1 MDAYDELLER
11 LKDIDLM
18 GQIGGLMGWD
28 QEVLMPP
35 KAAAL
40 RAEQM
45 AWISKTGHQ
54 KLTDSRVGEL
64 LTELESNDNLDDV
77 QTANVRLARE
87 SYDKATK
94 LPTKFVEEM
103 AKHRSRAQIS
113 WTEARAKDDFS
124 IFRDDLERAI
134 DIARRK
140 ADYLG
145 YKELRYDALLDIYE
159 SGLSV
164 ARVDPLFAGLRDN
177 VAPLIKEVNENGIRP
192 DMSWVE
198 SNTWAQSGQESL
210 SQAVSEAIGFDFSAG
225 RRDAST
231 HPFCGGAHPDDVRW
245 TTRYNESDPF
255 GSLYGSML

>member
-11 LKDIDLM
+11 LKDIDLI

-40 RAEQM
+40 RAEQL

-54 KLTDSRVGEL
+54 KLTDPRVGEL
-64 LTELESNDNLDDV
+64 LTKLESREALDEV
-77 QTANVRLARE
+77 QSSNVRLARE
-87 SYDKATK
+87 AYDKATK
-94 LPTKFVEEM
+94 LPTEFVEEM

-124 IFRDDLERAI
+124 IFRDDLEKSI

-145 YKELRYDALLDIYE
+145 YTELRYDALLDQYE
-159 SGLSV
+159 TGLSV
-164 ARVDPLFAGLRDN
+164 ARVDPLFAGLRKN
-177 VAPLIKEVNENGIRP
+177 VAPLIKQI
-192 DMSWVE
+192 
-198 SNTWAQSGQESL
+198 
-210 SQAVSEAIGFDFSAG
+210 
-225 RRDAST
+225 
-231 HPFCGGAHPDDVRW
+231 
-245 TTRYNESDPF
+245 
-255 GSLYGSML
+255 